1 MLNLEKKLETG
12 ENVALV
18 LEKGQNLSK
27 VRVGLGWDVRTSAGS
42 AFDLDA
48 LVLLLNENGKI
59 HSNTS
64 ESVAYF
70 GNKNVLGG
78 TVIHHGDN
86 LTGAGAGDD
95 EVVDIDLSRLP
106 ESVKRVLIGV
116 CIYDAVAR
124 GQNFGQVNNAF
135 ARVFLP
141 DNSKFV
147 VDGSEVTEIR
157 YDLTEDNSASYTVE
171 LAELYRHNGQW
182 KMKGLGKGSKET
194 LKEWTDKYVA

>member
-18 LEKGQNLSK
+18 LEKGQDLSK